1 MKLVAKD
8 KNEARLFL
16 TWICLNSVDFWG
28 NEDSVKEYKA
38 LLRKYRK
45 SVATALGVPP
55 IDVQSEMLDLYEGNE
70 QICKKLQ
77 TA

>member
-1 MKLVAKD
+1 MQLVAKD
-8 KNEARLFL
+8 KSQARLFL

-28 NEDSVKEYKA
+28 NDESVAEHKA

-55 IDVQSEMLDLYEGNE
+55 VDVQSEMLDLYAGNE
-70 QICKKLQ
+70 EFCKKLKK
-77 TA
+77 

>member
-28 NEDSVKEYKA
+28 NEDSVKEHKA

-45 SVATALGVPP
+45 SVATALGVAP

>member
-16 TWICLNSVDFWG
+16 TWICLKSVDFWG
-28 NEDSVKEYKA
+28 NEDSVKEHKA

-45 SVATALGVPP
+45 SVATALGVQP